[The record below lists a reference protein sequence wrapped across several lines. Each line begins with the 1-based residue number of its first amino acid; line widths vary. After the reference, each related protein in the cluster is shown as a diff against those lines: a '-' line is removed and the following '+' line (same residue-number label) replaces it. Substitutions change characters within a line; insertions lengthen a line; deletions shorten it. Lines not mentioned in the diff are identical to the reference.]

1 MTRPSFAELRETM
14 AMSHEGQVLDSF
26 IAVEIGLPDY
36 EACWDAHLDVYAEL
50 GVTSTD
56 ESIITMFLT
65 EIYDMLDV
73 EEDSFERV
81 LGASL

>member
-1 MTRPSFAELRETM
+1 MSKLSFNDLREAM
-14 AMSHEGQVLDSF
+14 AMTHEGQVLDSF

-50 GVTSTD
+50 GVTTTE

-65 EIYDMLDV
+65 EVYDMLDV
-73 EEDSFERV
+73 EEDSFERI